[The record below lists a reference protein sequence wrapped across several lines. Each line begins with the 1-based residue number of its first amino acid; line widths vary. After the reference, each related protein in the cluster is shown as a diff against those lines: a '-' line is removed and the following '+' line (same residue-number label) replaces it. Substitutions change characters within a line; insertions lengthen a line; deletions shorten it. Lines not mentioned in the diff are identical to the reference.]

1 MIDVKLIAKAKNS
14 ATTGTTSYTGG
25 GAYVGGVADEAK
37 HAAKADIAVFA
48 NQAEYA
54 NRAGYAS
61 RAAYADRAGGLSDEA
76 SQLFLSRV
84 KADNAQETITFDKGA
99 LFGQYEGYS
108 KGGRITDTGIAEF
121 SATISRTEMRSP
133 RFVDGFNGEGW
144 RLWTDGGDGLAR
156 LTLDELTVRKT
167 MRIFELLIE
176 KIRSVGGVIVVSAAN
191 GKVKTVAEDGES
203 YVLTFEAATGFVK
216 GDLMRCQ
223 TFKRNTMKLKGY
235 WVTVAAASA
244 DGLTVTVA
252 KSEFAGVVPEA
263 GDECVLMGNA
273 TNEKRQNMVMISATE
288 DGQPRVDVMN
298 GIRAKNFNGALRA
311 RLGNLDGIRD
321 DYFPADNQ
329 PHGDGLYADNAYIH
343 GTFILANGGDVN
355 VLLQVLQNKIESAI
369 MSKRQD
375 DISGSYLRNAAFGEG
390 MRYWTYENNRQP
402 YVTNKQ
408 DGGTVNTDG
417 GFLTS
422 ALTSGTE
429 AAVVGVKTCAHM
441 VPSREY
447 MVEIVQEAADMQNL
461 PLMSEYPYVNAEAAQ
476 KGENKDRKALMTYLS
491 FRVMCVEDADF
502 EVHLMMTDE
511 EKKGFE
517 KFTPLEGRFQVEAS
531 DDFQLLTCSG
541 LWNGKGRF
549 VVTLNS
555 GEIYITDLVLN
566 RDQVDVQYRTLFEQ
580 TDKFL
585 KWAAMKLDANG
596 NVLSSSQILTKA
608 EFNEISSQKFNET
621 TGKLENQ
628 SKLITE
634 AEGAKLVSEAID
646 EKGLVTQAEM
656 SVYVQK
662 NEDGYISN
670 AKIKADRIFLEG
682 YTTVNEHF
690 KIDTNGNMWA
700 TDGTFS
706 GKITATSGTIGGFE
720 INNTSLGADNIKTS
734 QGNAS
739 VNIDPR
745 RISFSLISE
754 DRARTAYIGTY
765 SITEGGADS
774 MLRLTD
780 TGGGVEGGSQGIT
793 KKAVMTFEVS
803 GASDINCAFRGKG
816 SGVLNGMICGY
827 GVGDIDITGGKQH
840 PLVKDGDTIIL
851 TNDTPNT
858 VVLPAL
864 TDMQKS
870 LGIDDGS
877 SFNFKIYLINNSGNT
892 LTLEGNRQ
900 DGGAPIDK
908 TRPNMY
914 GLQLLNGYCYAIL
927 LVYDGNDYRGYTL
940 GGN

>member
-608 EFNEISSQKFNET
+608 EFASITSSKWNEDFT
-621 TGKLENQ
+621 KL
-628 SKLITE
+628 SK
-634 AEGAKLVSEAID
+634 S
-646 EKGLVTQAEM
+646 GLVTTANYVEM
-656 SVYVQK
+656 FSSATNSEKETVSAKVSAMI
-662 NEDGYISN
+662 EDGVS
-670 AKIKADRIFLEG
+670 KIKLSADDIILDANKQITLNNIFTVDNEG
-682 YTTVNEHF
+682 TVTSGNAVF
-690 KIDTNGNMWA
+690 NGVILKGKTVITSKNILNYAALDKLPGGNFGEEYIVYNFNFHKLTQYVMFQ
-700 TDGTFS
+700 GTF
-706 GKITATSGTIGGFE
+706 ANDIGINLPE
-720 INNTSLGADNIKTS
+720 INNGELNNIAKNAKMNFDDMRAMVGNVILIYNATDNDAILICSVFPGEELSADAYAGMS
-734 QGNAS
+734 CMG
-739 VNIDPR
+739 
-745 RISFSLISE
+745 L
-754 DRARTAYIGTY
+754 DRGEFVKLECVCTCPTGKME
-765 SITEGGADS
+765 SIFW
-774 MLRLTD
+774 
-780 TGGGVEGGSQGIT
+780 
-793 KKAVMTFEVS
+793 KALP
-803 GASDINCAFRGKG
+803 GK
-816 SGVLNGMICGY
+816 
-827 GVGDIDITGGKQH
+827 
-840 PLVKDGDTIIL
+840 
-851 TNDTPNT
+851 
-858 VVLPAL
+858 
-864 TDMQKS
+864 
-870 LGIDDGS
+870 
-877 SFNFKIYLINNSGNT
+877 FKI
-892 LTLEGNRQ
+892 
-900 DGGAPIDK
+900 
-908 TRPNMY
+908 
-914 GLQLLNGYCYAIL
+914 
-927 LVYDGNDYRGYTL
+927 
-940 GGN
+940 